1 MPHTA
6 DQLIATLRRIDG
18 RGYKAYRDV
27 EGRYSLDE
35 LQLSVDH
42 VQGDPFAT
50 PSRVRVM
57 VPLARAGFPRELRE
71 GATRERAF
79 CDLLTRRMH
88 AACGGVSTRAGT
100 GKSGLIDIDHPGQ
113 EVLERT
119 SVNVTPD
126 AIEARV
132 MVGLPAAGRR
142 ILADKAEDML
152 LKRLPSAVRAALLAD
167 GSTPA
172 EMDAHLRAVEDQV
185 RIRSDLRE
193 RGLVAFVGDGS
204 VLPRRS
210 GIDPRPME
218 AGAVRFE
225 SPHDLRMTFQLSGGR
240 AVGGMGIPEG
250 VTLIVGGGYHGKSTL
265 LSALELGVYDHVPG
279 DGRELVVTM
288 DDAVK
293 IRAEDGRSVAGVDI
307 SPFIGDLP
315 FGGDTSSFSTQNASG
330 STSQAANIIEALE
343 CGASVLLIDEDTS
356 ATNFMI
362 RDRRMQELVS
372 KAGEPITPFID
383 KVRQMYD
390 ELGVSTII
398 VVGGAGDYFD
408 VADTVV
414 RMDAY
419 LPVDVTEQAREI
431 AGRHPSERSFEGGAA
446 FGTPTSRVPDAA
458 SLEPARGRRQERV
471 DAKSL
476 DTILFGRTTIDLSS
490 VEQLVT
496 VSQTRAIGDAIL
508 LLRRH
513 MDGALTLPELLDAV
527 GRELDSRGLDA
538 LSRHKLGGYARP
550 RRHEI
555 AAALNRLRTLRVTQ
569 RR

>member
-1 MPHTA
+1 VA
-6 DQLIATLRRIDG
+6 VQLMRNFGQHNAMMCGFRHS
-18 RGYKAYRDV
+18 RG
-27 EGRYSLDE
+27 
-35 LQLSVDH
+35 
-42 VQGDPFAT
+42 
-50 PSRVRVM
+50 
-57 VPLARAGFPRELRE
+57 
-71 GATRERAF
+71 
-79 CDLLTRRMH
+79 
-88 AACGGVSTRAGT
+88 
-100 GKSGLIDIDHPGQ
+100 
-113 EVLERT
+113 
-119 SVNVTPD
+119 
-126 AIEARV
+126 
-132 MVGLPAAGRR
+132 
-142 ILADKAEDML
+142 
-152 LKRLPSAVRAALLAD
+152 
-167 GSTPA
+167 
-172 EMDAHLRAVEDQV
+172 
-185 RIRSDLRE
+185 
-193 RGLVAFVGDGS
+193 
-204 VLPRRS
+204 
-210 GIDPRPME
+210 
-218 AGAVRFE
+218 
-225 SPHDLRMTFQLSGGR
+225 
-240 AVGGMGIPEG
+240 
-250 VTLIVGGGYHGKSTL
+250 
-265 LSALELGVYDHVPG
+265 
-279 DGRELVVTM
+279 ELVVTM
-288 DDAVK
+288 DDAVQ
-293 IRAEDGRSVAGVDI
+293 IRAEDGRSGAGVDI